1 MKHLFDFGITANQI
15 TLLAMFLSL
24 GLSGF
29 LYVYF
34 LDIAPNLLLLLFPL
48 WMLIRMAFN
57 AIDGMLAREF
67 QQQSALGAY
76 LNELCDVISDSA
88 LYAVLFVFSVI
99 STPLLALVIFLAILS
114 EYAGVMAPLIG
125 QERRYDGP
133 MGKSDRALWFSII
146 MMILSLSSYFS
157 IQYSTLSTLCNGI
170 LSLITILLCFTLF
183 NRIKNSLNR

>member
-1 MKHLFDFGITANQI
+1 
-15 TLLAMFLSL
+15 
-24 GLSGF
+24 
-29 LYVYF
+29 
-34 LDIAPNLLLLLFPL
+34 
-48 WMLIRMAFN
+48 
-57 AIDGMLAREF
+57 
-67 QQQSALGAY
+67 
-76 LNELCDVISDSA
+76 
-88 LYAVLFVFSVI
+88 
-99 STPLLALVIFLAILS
+99 
-114 EYAGVMAPLIG
+114 MAPLIG